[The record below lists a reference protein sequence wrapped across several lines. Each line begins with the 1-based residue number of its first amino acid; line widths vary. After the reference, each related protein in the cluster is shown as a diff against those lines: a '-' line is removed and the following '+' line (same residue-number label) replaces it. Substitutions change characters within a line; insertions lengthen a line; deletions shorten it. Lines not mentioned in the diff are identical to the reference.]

1 MTAGRRRASV
11 VVVGIEGRVGR
22 RRVVVMAWTL
32 WGSVC
37 ALSLLLIVLTIAFHL
52 LTRYDWYFGGSFQP
66 WRMQT
71 VEALGTLGAP
81 ILGALIVWRQPH
93 NRYGWLWCV
102 LGLAMA
108 VRGAAFSYQ
117 IWAWYVA
124 PVQPFGYEA
133 AWLGTVM
140 TALAFGLVPLV
151 LVLFPDGR
159 PPSPRW
165 RPVVWATVVVAVTWT
180 LSTALAPGKLIDGT
194 PNPISWL
201 WRYAMPAELTKWL
214 ASKLV
219 WPVLLLTAVGALSL
233 LARLRHA
240 RGRQRQQVK
249 WLAYAAVPLTATLVP
264 VLIWH
269 PVGLVSVFSSWWN
282 PVGLVSEFF
291 WHPVGLVRAILI
303 AIALWTVYIA
313 IGIAVLRHHLYDIDR
328 LINRTVVYGLLTVG
342 GVAVYVAVVQL
353 AEWLLREGVGFG
365 GSLVATAVVA
375 VGFAPARDRLQR
387 WVDRRLYGE
396 RHDPVRAMARL
407 GERLR
412 DAPGGDVLAQVLQ
425 AVCETLRLPSAS
437 LRVED
442 GVEVAAYGRPGAA
455 SESIP
460 LEHEGQRVGALLVS
474 LRTGE
479 QTLGAADRR
488 VLEVLAAPVAVALHA
503 VLLSQE
509 LQRSRERLVA
519 AREEERRRLR
529 RDLHDGLGPILT
541 AVTLK
546 ADAARSVLA
555 AAPDRADGL
564 LAELRGDAK
573 QAIGDLRRII
583 YDLRPAPLDELG
595 LLGALGE
602 QVDRFARQGL
612 SVTLQ
617 APPALPALPAAVEVA
632 AYRIVTEALANVAR
646 HAHAGRATVTV
657 SVDHGL
663 CLDVQDDGTAR
674 TANGTGW
681 RPGMGLVSMAERV
694 AEVGGALHAG
704 PTPTGG
710 RVQASLPLELA

>member
-1 MTAGRRRASV
+1 
-11 VVVGIEGRVGR
+11 VGR
-22 RRVVVMAWTL
+22 RRVVVTARIL

-37 ALSLLLIVLTIAFHL
+37 ALSLLLIALTIAFHL
-52 LTRYDWYFGGSFQP
+52 VTRYDWYFGGSFQP

-71 VEALGTLGAP
+71 VEALGVLGAP
-81 ILGALIVWRQPH
+81 LLGALIVWRQPT
-93 NRYGWLWCV
+93 NRYGWVWCL

-108 VRGAAFSYQ
+108 VRGAAFAYE

-133 AWLGTVM
+133 AWVGTVM
-140 TALAFGLVPLV
+140 AALAFGLVPLV
-151 LVLFPDGR
+151 LVLFPDGQ
-159 PPSPRW
+159 PPSRRW
-165 RPVVWATVVVAVTWT
+165 RPVVWATVVVCVIWT
-180 LSTALAPGKLIDGT
+180 LSTALAPGPMIEGS
-194 PNPISWL
+194 PNPFTWL
-201 WRYAMPAELTKWL
+201 WRYAMADELARWL
-214 ASKLV
+214 ADELV
-219 WPVLLLTAVGALSL
+219 WAVLLLTGVGALSL

-249 WLAYAAVPLTATLVP
+249 WLAYAAVPVTAALVP
-264 VLIWH
+264 VLISH
-269 PVGLVSVFSSWWN
+269 PVGLQSV
-282 PVGLVSEFF
+282 PF
-291 WHPVGLVRAILI
+291 WHPVGLPRAVLI
-303 AIALWTVYIA
+303 AIAQWAVYVAVGIA
-313 IGIAVLRHHLYDIDR
+313 IFRHRLYDIDR
-328 LINRTVVYGLLTVG
+328 LINRTVVYGLLTAG
-342 GVAVYVAVVQL
+342 GVGVYVAVVKG
-353 AEWLLREGVGFG
+353 AEWLLAEGVGLG
-365 GSLVATAVVA
+365 GSLVATAVIA

-396 RHDPVRAMARL
+396 RHDPVRAMARV
-407 GERLR
+407 GARLR
-412 DAPGGDVLAQVLQ
+412 DAPGGDVLTEVLQ
-425 AVCETLRLPSAS
+425 AVCETLRLPSAT

-460 LEHEGQRVGALLVS
+460 LAHEGHQVGALLVS
-474 LRTGE
+474 PRTGE
-479 QTLGAADRR
+479 QALGAADRR

-555 AAPDRADGL
+555 AAPDRADSL

-583 YDLRPAPLDELG
+583 YDLRPASLDELG

-602 QVDRFARQGL
+602 QVDRFGRQGL

-617 APPALPALPAAVEVA
+617 APPALPVLPAAVEVA
-632 AYRIVTEALANVAR
+632 AYRIVTEALVNVAR
-646 HAHAGRATVTV
+646 HAHASRATVIV
-657 SVDHGL
+657 SIDDGF
-663 CLDVQDDGTAR
+663 CLDVQDDGTAS
-674 TANGTGW
+674 TANGDGW
-681 RPGMGLVSMAERV
+681 RPGMGLVSMADRV
-694 AEVGGALHAG
+694 AEVGGTLQAG
-704 PTPTGG
+704 PTPSGG
-710 RVQASLPLELA
+710 RVQANLPLELP

>member
-1 MTAGRRRASV
+1 M
-11 VVVGIEGRVGR
+11 GR
-22 RRVVVMAWTL
+22 RRVVLMAWTL

-37 ALSLLLIVLTIAFHL
+37 ALSLLLIALTIAFHL
-52 LTRYDWYFGGSFQP
+52 VKQYDWYFGDSFQP
-66 WRMQT
+66 WRTQT

-81 ILGALIVWRQPH
+81 LLGGLIVWRQPT
-93 NRYGWLWCV
+93 NRYGWVWCV
-102 LGLAMA
+102 LGLAVA
-108 VRGAAFSYQ
+108 VRGAAFAYE

-124 PVQPFGYEA
+124 PVQPFGWEV
-133 AWLGTVM
+133 AWLGAVM
-140 TALAFGLVPLV
+140 ATLAWGLVPLV
-151 LVLFPDGR
+151 LLLFPDGR

-165 RPVVWATVVVAVTWT
+165 RPVVWATVVVCVAWT
-180 LSTALAPGKLIDGT
+180 LSTAVAPGTMIEGT
-194 PNPISWL
+194 PNPFDWL
-201 WRYAMPAELTKWL
+201 WRYAMPAELTRWL
-214 ASKLV
+214 AIKLQ
-219 WPVLLLTAVGALSL
+219 WPVLLLMAVGALSL

-240 RGRQRQQVK
+240 KGRQRQQVK
-249 WLAYAAVPLTATLVP
+249 WLAYAAVLLTAALVP

-269 PVGLVSVFSSWWN
+269 PIALARDIRI
-282 PVGLVSEFF
+282 
-291 WHPVGLVRAILI
+291 WHPTGLARAIPT
-303 AIALWTVYIA
+303 AAALWAVYLA
-313 IGIAVLRHHLYDIDR
+313 IGIAIFRYRLYDIDR
-328 LINRTVVYGLLTVG
+328 LINRTVVYGLLTAG
-342 GVAVYVAVVQL
+342 GVGVYVAVVKG
-353 AEWLLREGVGFG
+353 AEWLLAEGVGLG
-365 GSLVATAVVA
+365 GSLVATAVIA
-375 VGFAPARDRLQR
+375 VSFAPARDRLQR

-396 RHDPVRAMARL
+396 RHDPVRAMARV
-407 GERLR
+407 GARLR
-412 DAPGGDVLAQVLQ
+412 DAPGGDVLAEVLQ

-460 LEHEGQRVGALLVS
+460 LEHEGQQVGVLLVS
-474 LRTGE
+474 PRTGE
-479 QTLGAADRR
+479 HTLGAADRR

-555 AAPDRADGL
+555 TAPDQADRL

-583 YDLRPAPLDELG
+583 YDLRPASLDELG
-595 LLGALGE
+595 LLGALSE
-602 QVDRFARQGL
+602 QVDRFGRQGL
-612 SVTLQ
+612 LVTLQ
-617 APPALPALPAAVEVA
+617 APPALPVLPAAVEVA
-632 AYRIVTEALANVAR
+632 AYRIVTEALTNVAR
-646 HAHAGRATVTV
+646 HAHAGRATVTM
-657 SVDHGL
+657 SVDDGF
-663 CLDVQDDGTAR
+663 CLDVQDDGTAS
-674 TANGTGW
+674 TVNGHGW
-681 RPGMGLVSMAERV
+681 RPGVGMQSMAERA
-694 AEVGGALHAG
+694 AEVGGTLQAG